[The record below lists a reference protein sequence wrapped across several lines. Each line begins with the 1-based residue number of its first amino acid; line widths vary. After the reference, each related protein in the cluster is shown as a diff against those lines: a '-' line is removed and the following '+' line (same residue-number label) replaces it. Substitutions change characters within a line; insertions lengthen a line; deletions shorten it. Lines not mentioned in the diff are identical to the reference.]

1 MRVKLR
7 FSGMVTWEKE
17 GRSGRICLLWTDS
30 VDVHLLNGSKGHIDA
45 IISSHNNLKWRF
57 TEMYGNPDT
66 TLRTHFW
73 DLLKRL
79 GDSQS
84 LPWLCGG
91 DMNEILFD
99 HEKRGGGGRALYLIR
114 NFREALE
121 YCNLADLGFRGPKFT
136 WCRGNSNSPSNS
148 TFVQERL
155 DRMLGNSGWS
165 DLFPN
170 SIVHHLRLWARTI
183 DPCFKLK
190 YCATDLLKWNL
201 EKFRWLREEIKKK
214 TIAFNQVDR
223 ALFSSNW
230 QTHQRLERA
239 LEALKYKEERYWQQ
253 QSKDLWL
260 KNGDRNSKFFHR
272 KASARKVKNFI
283 TGLLNSNDV
292 WCEDKEGIAYIAES
306 YFHNIFSSSSPHSSD
321 LDMVLNTMEPK
332 VSLEMNEQLDRRFVA
347 EDVKAA
353 VFHMAPSKSLGA
365 DGMSALFY

>member
-1 MRVKLR
+1 MRVKLG
-7 FSGMVTWEKE
+7 FSGMITWEKE
-17 GRSGRICLLWTDS
+17 GRSGRLCLFWTDS
-30 VDVHLLNGSKGHIDA
+30 VDVHLLNGSKGHINA
-45 IISSHNNLKWRF
+45 IIFSHDNLKWRF

-66 TLRTHFW
+66 MLRTHFW

-91 DMNEILFD
+91 DLNKILFD
-99 HEKRGGGGRALYLIR
+99 HEKRGGGGRALYLLR
-114 NFREALE
+114 NFRKALE

-170 SIVHHLRLWARTI
+170 SIVHHLRLWGSNHR
-183 DPCFKLK
+183 PLLVEVLK
-190 YCATDLLKWNL
+190 DG
-201 EKFRWLREEIKKK
+201 EEIKKK

-223 ALFSSNW
+223 ALSSSNW

-239 LEALKYKEERYWQQ
+239 LEALQYKEERYWQQ
-253 QSKDLWL
+253 RSKDLWL

-272 KASARKVKNFI
+272 KASARKVKNSI
-283 TGLLNSNDV
+283 TGLLNNNDV
-292 WCEDKEGIAYIAES
+292 WCEDKEGIANIAES

-332 VSLEMNEQLDRRFVA
+332 VS
-347 EDVKAA
+347 
-353 VFHMAPSKSLGA
+353 P
-365 DGMSALFY
+365 